1 MSTKAIHTKAA
12 LHETTDKHVTQW
24 PQTADE
30 VLASAANIIAER
42 YVKKDAYTNPQAT
55 KDFLTYKLGGYE
67 REVFAVILLD
77 CQHQLLEFK
86 ELFFGT
92 LDAASVYPREVVK
105 AVLAVNAAAVI
116 FAHNHP
122 SGESEPS
129 TADKNITKRLT
140 DALALIDVRV
150 LDHIVVGR
158 LPVSFAER
166 GLL

>member
-1 MSTKAIHTKAA
+1 MPTKATHTKTEPN
-12 LHETTDKHVTQW
+12 HSIDQPINQW
-24 PQTADE
+24 PQTPDE

-67 REVFAVILLD
+67 REVFAVMLLD
-77 CQHQLLEFK
+77 NQHQLLEFK

-129 TADKNITKRLT
+129 AADKHITQRLT

-158 LPVSFAER
+158 TPVSFAEC

>member
-1 MSTKAIHTKAA
+1 MSTKAIPTKA
-12 LHETTDKHVTQW
+12 EPNNSIDQPINQW
-24 PQTADE
+24 QQTAE
-30 VLASAANIIAER
+30 AILASAANIIAER

-55 KDFLTYKLGGYE
+55 KDYLTYKLGGYE
-67 REVFAVILLD
+67 REVFAVMLLD
-77 CQHQLLEFK
+77 NQHQLLEFK

>member
-1 MSTKAIHTKAA
+1 MSTKAIPTKA
-12 LHETTDKHVTQW
+12 ESNNSIDQPINQW
-24 PQTADE
+24 PQTAE
-30 VLASAANIIAER
+30 AILASAANIIAER

-55 KDFLTYKLGGYE
+55 KDYLTYKLGGYE
-67 REVFAVILLD
+67 REVFAVMLLD
-77 CQHQLLEFK
+77 NQHQLLEFK

-105 AVLAVNAAAVI
+105 AVLAVNAAAVL

-129 TADKNITKRLT
+129 TADKHITKRLT

>member
-1 MSTKAIHTKAA
+1 MSTKAIPTKA
-12 LHETTDKHVTQW
+12 EPNNSIDQPINQW
-24 PQTADE
+24 QQTAE
-30 VLASAANIIAER
+30 AILASAANIIAER

-67 REVFAVILLD
+67 REVFAVMLLD
-77 CQHQLLEFK
+77 NQHQLLEFK

-129 TADKNITKRLT
+129 AADKNITKRLT
-140 DALALIDVRV
+140 DALGLIDVRV

-158 LPVSFAER
+158 TPVSFAER

>member
-1 MSTKAIHTKAA
+1 MSTKSMHNKSTFQP
-12 LHETTDKHVTQW
+12 LNLW
-24 PQTADE
+24 PQSEEAI
-30 VLASAANIIAER
+30 LASAANIIAER
-42 YVKKDAYTNPQAT
+42 YVKKDAYTNPQTT

-67 REVFAVILLD
+67 REVFAVMLLD
-77 CQHQLLEFK
+77 NQHQLLEFK

-105 AVLAVNAAAVI
+105 AVLAINAAAVI

-129 TADKNITKRLT
+129 AADKNITKRLT

-158 LPVSFAER
+158 SPVSFAER

>member
-1 MSTKAIHTKAA
+1 MSTKSMHNKSTFQP
-12 LHETTDKHVTQW
+12 LNLW
-24 PQTADE
+24 PQSEEAI
-30 VLASAANIIAER
+30 LASAANIIAER

-67 REVFAVILLD
+67 REVFAVMLLD
-77 CQHQLLEFK
+77 NQHQLLEFK
-86 ELFFGT
+86 ELFCGT

-129 TADKNITKRLT
+129 AADKNITKRLT
-140 DALALIDVRV
+140 DALGLIDVRV

-158 LPVSFAER
+158 TPVSFAER

>member
-1 MSTKAIHTKAA
+1 MSTKSMSSQPVKPPLLNQPINH
-12 LHETTDKHVTQW
+12 W
-24 PQTADE
+24 PQTAE
-30 VLASAANIIAER
+30 AILASAANIIAER
-42 YVKKDAYTNPQAT
+42 YVKKDAYNNPQAT

-67 REVFAVILLD
+67 REVFAVMLLD

-129 TADKNITKRLT
+129 AADKNITKRLT
-140 DALALIDVRV
+140 DALALIDVQV

-158 LPVSFAER
+158 TPVSFAER